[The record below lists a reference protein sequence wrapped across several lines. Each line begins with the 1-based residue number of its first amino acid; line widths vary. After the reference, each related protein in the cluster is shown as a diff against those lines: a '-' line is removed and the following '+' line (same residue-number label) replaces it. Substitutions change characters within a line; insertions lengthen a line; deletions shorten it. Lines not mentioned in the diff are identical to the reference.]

1 MAARLLERGRD
12 FGAADKIL
20 RQRLYSLL
28 TPEEIVIALERGK
41 VAEKAGQRDI
51 ARKSYGLV
59 VSAWARGD
67 PEVQAQVKEARTG
80 LAKLG
85 GG

>member
-1 MAARLLERGRD
+1 
-12 FGAADKIL
+12 
-20 RQRLYSLL
+20 
-28 TPEEIVIALERGK
+28 VIALERGE

-59 VSAWARGD
+59 VRAWARGD
-67 PEVQAQVKEARTG
+67 PEVQALVKEARTG
-80 LAKLG
+80 LGRLG